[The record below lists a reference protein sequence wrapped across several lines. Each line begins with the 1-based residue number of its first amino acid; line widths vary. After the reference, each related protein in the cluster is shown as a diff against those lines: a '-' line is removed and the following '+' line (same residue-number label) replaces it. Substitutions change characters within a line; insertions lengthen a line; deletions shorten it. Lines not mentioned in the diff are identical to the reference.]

1 MEVHKLIYNHYI
13 GEKIL
18 QHLQY
23 INVIHKKVIVQEVYQ
38 NMNVVLVIWVDYVKH
53 VIMIKIMLEIQ
64 DKYVYIVLK
73 LNGH

>member
-1 MEVHKLIYNHYI
+1 M
-13 GEKIL
+13 
-18 QHLQY
+18 
-23 INVIHKKVIVQEVYQ
+23 IHKKVIVQEVYQ